1 MFIFRCAEED
11 YTFSVK
17 YPEKFDYVLKKDN
30 TLLKAEDI
38 PADLFGKFLVA
49 YRNEV
54 QSFYTR
60 TLVKLS
66 ASLEQDHVIDDM
78 LNLIFQ
84 SKIIKEYFLKTRWE
98 QDAKSYQF
106 HNISLPFN
114 MHFYIESVPDA
125 TGHIRLMMKI
135 YYGSTYRRPIY
146 NPILDG
152 IPNKL
157 DSCKE
162 LCIFMFGPVEIQLEE
177 IVKQLDLY
185 LGHEWPNHIKNTVR
199 SIVEAQLALL

>member
-1 MFIFRCAEED
+1 MFIFRCNVD
-11 YTFSVK
+11 GYDFSVK
-17 YPEKFDYVLKKDN
+17 YPEKFGHALREN
-30 TLLKAEDI
+30 GPLLEVDSLSSE
-38 PADLFGKFLVA
+38 LFGKFLVA
-49 YRNEV
+49 YKNEV

-66 ASLEQDHVIDDM
+66 SSLEQGHVIDDM

-98 QDAKSYQF
+98 QEVKSYHF

-114 MHFYIESVPDA
+114 MHFYIESIPDA

-135 YYGSTYRRPIY
+135 YYGSTYRRPLY